1 MILAHFRANVDF
13 SQWSLSIEGMPV
25 ESSCKRDDNTGT
37 AKLSERRGRNRG
49 ASCFAAE
56 MRKIIG
62 VKKST

>member
-1 MILAHFRANVDF
+1 MKLTRFRANVDF
-13 SQWSLSIEGMPV
+13 SQWSLSIEGI
-25 ESSCKRDDNTGT
+25 RHHHWRT
-37 AKLSERRGRNRG
+37 AKLFERRGRDRG